1 MPERIGSVRGGG
13 SGATVGVNY
22 GTVAGTILA
31 GNATRLAD
39 VVLDPSLIPLELG
52 LTVADEPV
60 GGFTGRGWLVEKID
74 AWIAQVAARPVGGY
88 VLVEAEAGLGKSA
101 LATYLAF
108 SPTRRWP
115 AHFSRQS
122 TSPEAARANLAAQI
136 TYAYPLTDRVD
147 GSAVLPGNYTDP
159 AWFAQRLMTIQA
171 HRRARGEVSPL
182 VVLIDGLDEAPAPSA
197 GEVAFG
203 LPRTL
208 PPGVVVVATTR
219 PGHPLPAGASVERID
234 VTGQANLDDLR
245 EHITFRARSDRALA
259 TRLAADNV
267 AAEAFTRGLLA
278 AAGGVWIYAL
288 SVIDQ
293 VRDGG
298 LPVDRLDALP
308 AGLAGYYS
316 ENLRRI
322 RGRDPDQW
330 DAVVQPVLGT
340 LAAATEPLTSVT
352 LADWAG
358 NLPLGSVQDVLDG
371 PLRPFLAHT
380 RGDHAVQDPT
390 GWYRLRHQS
399 LRDFLT
405 GRETSH
411 QDDTV
416 VQLSARCAQATR
428 QAHRRILDRLTPAA
442 DEAGIRRWEDGG
454 SYAAHHL
461 TNHAAAAGELDR
473 LALDPGYL
481 LWTAL
486 PPLLRARNTVTDPQA
501 RQAIAARKLMG
512 DISALTAD
520 ERLRWLHVWAV
531 KCRSTSLAVA
541 CAAQLPPGAP
551 RADRAIWRGVA
562 DTELHGHTSGIFAVG
577 TWCRPDGTIVLVS
590 AGGDGVVRL
599 WDSDSLQSAG
609 ELHGHT
615 SGIFAVGTW
624 TRPDGSTL
632 LVTAGDDRVVRLW
645 DSDSLQ
651 SAGELHGHT
660 SRINAVGTWCRP
672 DGTIVLVSAGGDGVV
687 RLWDSDSL

>member
-1 MPERIGSVRGGG
+1 MVRFGRGVPGRIGSVRGGG

-31 GNATRLAD
+31 GNATGLAD

-52 LTVADEPV
+52 LTVGDEPV

-74 AWIAQVAARPVGGY
+74 ARIAQVAARPVGGY

-101 LATYLAF
+101 VATYLAF

-136 TYAYPLTDRVD
+136 TYAYLLTEHVD
-147 GSAVLPGNYTDP
+147 GSAGLPGNYTDP
-159 AWFAQRLMTIQA
+159 AWFAQQLMTIQSQ
-171 HRRARGEVSPL
+171 RRARGEVLPL
-182 VVLIDGLDEAPAPSA
+182 VILIDGLDEAPAPSA

-219 PGHPLPAGASVERID
+219 PGHPLPAGARVERID

-259 TRLAADNV
+259 ARLAADTV
-267 AAEAFTRGLLA
+267 APEAFTRGLLT

-293 VRDGG
+293 IRDGD
-298 LPVDRLDALP
+298 LPADRLDALP

-322 RGRDPDQW
+322 RERDPDRW
-330 DAVVQPVLGT
+330 DAVVLPVLGT
-340 LAAATEPLTSVT
+340 LAAATEPLTSAT

-358 NLPLGSVQDVLDG
+358 NLPLGPVQDVLDG

-380 RGDHAVQDPT
+380 RGDHAAEDPT

-405 GRETSH
+405 RRETSH

-428 QAHRRILDRLTPAA
+428 QAHHRILARLTPAA
-442 DEAGIRRWEDGG
+442 DEAGIRRWEDAG
-454 SYAAHHL
+454 SYASHHL
-461 TNHAAAAGELDR
+461 TNHAAAAGELAR

-486 PPLLRARNTVTDPQA
+486 PPLLRARNAVTDPQA
-501 RQAIAARKLMG
+501 RQAIAARRLMG

-531 KCRSTSLAVA
+531 KCRSTSLAIA

-562 DTELHGHTSGIFAVG
+562 HTELHGHTSEIYAVG
-577 TWCRPDGTIVLVS
+577 TWSRPDGTTVLVS
-590 AGGDGVVRL
+590 AGGDESVRL
-599 WDSDSLQSAG
+599 WDPDTLQ
-609 ELHGHT
+609 
-615 SGIFAVGTW
+615 
-624 TRPDGSTL
+624 P
-632 LVTAGDDRVVRLW
+632 
-645 DSDSLQ
+645 
-651 SAGELHGHT
+651 AGELHGHT
-660 SRINAVGTWCRP
+660 SRIYAVGTWSRS
-672 DGTIVLVSAGGDGVV
+672 DGTTMLVTAGDDRGV
-687 RLWDSDSL
+687 RLWDPDTLQPAGV